1 MNQVMAAW
9 LVEAALITYRGA
21 KQGRFK
27 NNPVPGLALPSE
39 YIATVIV
46 FGGLSLIPSSGDGG
60 RVAAAAGWGLVM
72 ATFLNLWAP
81 GSGVSQAPV
90 VLTPKKTAA
99 QAA

>member
-9 LVEAALITYRGA
+9 FVEAALITYRGA
-21 KQGRFK
+21 KQGKFK

-60 RVAAAAGWGLVM
+60 RAAAAAGWGLVV